1 MNTFCKLC
9 VLIFITSHYVFGQ
22 NPRTVDSLQ
31 KVLKTTLTNQQKVD
45 VYNLLAKEYRYMDS
59 ARVAHYTSRS
69 ISLSNTI
76 QYPQG
81 VADAWYYLGFVN
93 LVKGKRVDAMQFFE
107 KILRL
112 SQKIKYKGGVA
123 NAYNGIGATYWF
135 KGNMDKALGY
145 YQKSLKIR
153 TQIKDK
159 KGMASTCVNIG
170 TIYKY
175 QGKNTQAIEIYHKAL
190 RIEKK
195 LVNKKGI
202 AKCYSSLANIYT
214 DEGDY
219 PKALNFYQRAAKL
232 GKEVKDTLGLSTI
245 YNNMGIVYSRQGN
258 YPKAILLH
266 QRAIAIDQLIK
277 DKRSIAVNYNNLG
290 IIYRY
295 QGNYPKALEAFQK
308 SLMLREKIK
317 SKQGIAQSF
326 NNIGDIYKTQGDYAK
341 ALVFFHK
348 ALQKY
353 TQVKYKRGIAI
364 SYNNLGIVHEL
375 KGNYHKALAYYQQA
389 LALEKQLKLKAKI
402 ADSYLG
408 LGRVALLQ
416 KQYTKAHDFF
426 EKALKM
432 REVMGEKAMSAEA
445 QINLGMAYYSQKN
458 YSKAQEYLNKGLHA
472 ATKTGMILFIK
483 YGAEYLAKTYQ
494 ATGKPQKALENHML
508 FKQMADSLLN
518 KKNIQK
524 IARLETQY
532 MAQKRVDSLK
542 VVQTQKDQLMQADI
556 RRREATQRAT
566 YLGLGLS
573 ALLFIVLLMFY
584 RSQKRHNRKLSL
596 VNAELEESYITIR
609 NSAQLISEQKNDLEQ
624 ALQKLKELD
633 SFKEKMVG
641 MIAHD
646 LKNPLQA
653 IMGFTQDAHLHP
665 QANAI
670 HQAAQRMLLLI
681 LNMLDAQKFT
691 KTEVKLKKSTQCL
704 PALGKTT
711 LAQVEWF
718 AQAKNIRLEQSETQ
732 EMYLPLDTQLV
743 SRVLLNLLHNAIKFT
758 PNNGHITLQY
768 EAMPAT
774 QEIKVMVS
782 DNGEGIAPEHLATI
796 FKPYHQAN
804 AKQASTGLGLAFCKM
819 VVEAHQGSIGVT
831 STLGKGSTFWFTLP
845 MPETIQPTQTLAKAF
860 AHTDASALCL
870 TPEDKAYLKPYLN
883 KIKEHKIYHFTKIKS
898 ILQQIDDHNHPDL
911 ARWKNTLKQAMVT
924 ANQPQ
929 YESLINMH

>member
-9 VLIFITSHYVFGQ
+9 VLMLIASHCVFAQ
-22 NPRTVDSLQ
+22 NPHTVDSLQ
-31 KVLKTTLTNQQKVD
+31 KALKTTLTNQQKVD

-59 ARVAHYTSRS
+59 ARVAHYTSQS
-69 ISLSNTI
+69 ISLSNAI
-76 QYPQG
+76 HYPQG

-112 SQKIKYKGGVA
+112 SQKIKYQEGVA

-135 KGNMDKALGY
+135 KGHMDKALGY
-145 YQKSLKIR
+145 YQKSLQIR
-153 TQIKDK
+153 TQIKDQ

-170 TIYKY
+170 TIYQY
-175 QGKNTQAIEIYHKAL
+175 QGKHAQAIKIYLRAL
-190 RIEKK
+190 RIETS
-195 LVNKKGI
+195 LGNKKGI
-202 AKCYSSLANIYT
+202 GKCYNALANIYT
-214 DEGDY
+214 NQGNY
-219 PKALNFYQRAAKL
+219 PKALELYQDAAKTQR
-232 GKEVKDTLGLSTI
+232 EIKDTLGLSTA
-245 YNNMGIVYSRQGN
+245 YNNLGVVYTRQGN
-258 YPKAILLH
+258 YPKAIQFH
-266 QRAIAIDQLIK
+266 QRSLAIDQRIK
-277 DKRSIAVNYNNLG
+277 DKRSMAVNYNNLG

-295 QGNYPKALEAFQK
+295 QGNYPKALETFQK
-308 SLMLREKIK
+308 SLKIREQTNN
-317 SKQGIAQSF
+317 KQGIAQCF
-326 NNIGDIYKTQGDYAK
+326 NNIGDIHKTQGNYAT
-341 ALVFFHK
+341 ALGFFRRAFK
-348 ALQKY
+348 IYQQK
-353 TQVKYKRGIAI
+353 KYKRGMAI
-364 SYNNLGIVHEL
+364 SHNNMGIVHEL
-375 KGNYHKALAYYQQA
+375 QGNYAQALDYYQKALV
-389 LALEKQLKLKAKI
+389 LEKQLKLKAKI

-432 REVMGEKAMSAEA
+432 REAMGEKAMSAEA

-458 YSKAQEYLNKGLHA
+458 YSQAQQCLEKGVQAASKAGF
-472 ATKTGMILFIK
+472 ILFIK
-483 YGAEYLAKTYQ
+483 YGTEYLAKVYQ
-494 ATGKPQKALENHML
+494 AMGNPQKALENHIR

-518 KKNIQK
+518 KKNVQK

-532 MAQKRVDSLK
+532 IAQKRVDSLR
-542 VVQTQKDQLMQADI
+542 VIQTQKDQLAQADI
-556 RRREATQRAT
+556 RRREATQSAT

-573 ALLFIVLLMFY
+573 ALLVIVLWMFY
-584 RSQKRHNRKLSL
+584 RSQQRHNRKLSSI
-596 VNAELEESYITIR
+596 NTELEESYMTIR
-609 NSAQLISEQKNDLEQ
+609 NSAQLISEQKNELEQ

-653 IMGFTQDAHLHP
+653 IIGFTQDTHVHP
-665 QANAI
+665 EANAI
-670 HQAAQRMLLLI
+670 HRAAQRMLLLI
-681 LNMLDAQKFT
+681 LNMLDAQKFN
-691 KTEVKLKKSTQCL
+691 KTEVKLKKSTQSL
-704 PALGKTT
+704 PQLGKTT

-718 AQAKNIRLEQSETQ
+718 AQAKNIRLEQAATQ
-732 EMYLPLDTQLV
+732 EMYLPVDTQLV

-819 VVEAHQGSIGVT
+819 VVEAHHGNIGVI

-845 MPETIQPTQTLAKAF
+845 MPEVIQPTQTLAKEF
-860 AHTDASALCL
+860 AHTHTSALRL
-870 TPEDKAYLKPYLN
+870 TPEDKAYLKPYLS

-898 ILQQIDDHNHPDL
+898 ILQQIDDHKHPDL
-911 ARWKNTLKQAMVT
+911 ALWKNTLKQAMVT